1 MRVSVMIRRHVLAE
15 LLLTVQ
21 IALFLLLPSCS
32 LAQSIQVK
40 AVPSKLT
47 ARPGDRIS
55 MTLYIRNLGSH
66 EIVVKGF
73 NLKIRSIHL
82 YLIPMSFPFGRYYV
96 PLDEPIKVE
105 PGEEK
110 AIREIIEVPYINY
123 QGDFDV
129 EITVISNGGEA
140 KTHLEITLVLTL
152 LSASII
158 VSYLIVA
165 GLLLLGL
172 YFVIK
177 RMKSER
183 WRRKISSI
191 DRMLKRGDELIDAL
205 RSLEERRSQG
215 KVDHREYLDLK
226 ARYEDDLRSIH
237 LELRKAI
244 PDLEIDIR
252 RISLEVN
259 NLRNELE
266 ELRRKLAS
274 EMSDKETRDK
284 LEHVESMIKSREK
297 ILEDL
302 IERKRRIADYLDL
315 DSTIPYR

>member
-1 MRVSVMIRRHVLAE
+1 MIRRHVLAE

-55 MTLYIRNLGSH
+55 LTLYIRNLGSH

-96 PLDEPIKVE
+96 PLDEPVKVE